1 MKGRLRWR
9 GAAQRG
15 GEGEPK
21 QEVRHA
27 LLQSGVVQM
36 TATVGGRGGG
46 GKHEQQNTAVAGATD
61 VGRAGGGRDHHV

>member
-36 TATVGGRGGG
+36 TATVGG
-46 GKHEQQNTAVAGATD
+46 
-61 VGRAGGGRDHHV
+61 